1 VLVFIFSHLLF
12 NFFFFFGGGVGGFA
26 LTLSCQLHVSK
37 FLCTVGLGGYFSYKL
52 CLYHVVVLS
61 CFCSASSS
69 ERSLFMAHLL
79 LFWACIECYFTVHI
93 KRRESIFFK
102 VFENHT
108 NGGWVYV

>member
-1 VLVFIFSHLLF
+1 
-12 NFFFFFGGGVGGFA
+12 
-26 LTLSCQLHVSK
+26 
-37 FLCTVGLGGYFSYKL
+37 
-52 CLYHVVVLS
+52 
-61 CFCSASSS
+61 
-69 ERSLFMAHLL
+69 MAHLL